1 MESATL
7 AIGFFRFGLEIFDSA
22 RLALTRSASR
32 GDKNSRDEAP
42 PRSCA
47 RPRLRLHCDQFFQ
60 GFLVRLQNDSGRT
73 ITATAKIPGH
83 ETQPCAIEPG
93 ETYQMTVSS
102 DLVLFD
108 DREVWNYKFENKG
121 GATTLRCAPLSTFS
135 PNVET
140 WRITA
145 DGSIHCIADNAAQCQ
160 QPNGFPLVPSAK

>member
-1 MESATL
+1 VIKIRGMKPRHA
-7 AIGFFRFGLEIFDSA
+7 AA
-22 RLALTRSASR
+22 LALACVFM
-32 GDKNSRDEAP
+32 G
-42 PRSCA
+42 
-47 RPRLRLHCDQFFQ
+47 CDQFFQ

-121 GATTLRCAPLSTFS
+121 GATTLRCAPVSTFS